1 MRLHQIY
8 MYIFICVCVCVYT
21 TTWMN
26 LEGIMLR
33 EIDQRQIQSHLY
45 VTSKSQNKENNGN
58 THMENKLLV
67 SRRMEVKGG
76 VKISEWV

>member
-1 MRLHQIY
+1 M
-8 MYIFICVCVCVYT
+8 CVCVCVCVCVCIHYNMDESRGYYAKGNRSKINT
-21 TTWMN
+21 
-26 LEGIMLR
+26 I
-33 EIDQRQIQSHLY
+33 SY

-76 VKISEWV
+76 IKMSEWV